1 MALDVCL
8 FLGYTKKQSINYA
21 EDFTKQKRNT
31 STINIINISKKK
43 KQKVVDPT
51 IKNDHDCKRKLKKKI
66 ADPI

>member
-1 MALDVCL
+1 MNTVTSNRSIGTRAMALDVCS

-43 KQKVVDPT
+43 KKQKVVDPT
-51 IKNDHDCKRKLKKKI
+51 IKK
-66 ADPI
+66 

>member
-1 MALDVCL
+1 MALDVCS

-31 STINIINISKKK
+31 STFNIINISKKKK

-51 IKNDHDCKRKLKKKI
+51 IKK
-66 ADPI
+66 

>member
-1 MALDVCL
+1 MNTVTSNRSIGTRAMALDVCS

-43 KQKVVDPT
+43 KEAKSCRS
-51 IKNDHDCKRKLKKKI
+51 NHKK
-66 ADPI
+66 